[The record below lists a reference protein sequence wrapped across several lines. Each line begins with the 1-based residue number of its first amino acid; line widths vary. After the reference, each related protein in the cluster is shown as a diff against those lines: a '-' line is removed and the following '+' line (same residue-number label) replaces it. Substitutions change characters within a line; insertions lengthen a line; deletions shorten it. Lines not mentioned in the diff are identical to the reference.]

1 MVNVGYRKRKKAFVS
16 YTLFALSQPEIT
28 RLLAACDNPA
38 DHIMIVLAYR
48 YGFRRDDLS
57 KVKVANIDFVNS
69 TLTFY
74 DHKKD
79 KDRTIPI
86 EPDVLS
92 ELKRYKSTLAKKQV
106 YLLPFNDPSTLWVHL
121 QDLCA
126 AAGIPVPPGRTG
138 RPFHSLR
145 GTCVK
150 FRQAQ
155 GWTVSQVAALIGDTP
170 ETVLKHYATV
180 TTHEL
185 SEKMNGATV

>member
-1 MVNVGYRKRKKAFVS
+1 MVNIGYRKGKKPFVS
-16 YTLFALSQPEIT
+16 YTLFAFSQLEIA

-38 DHIMIVLAYR
+38 DHIMILLAYR
-48 YGFRRDDLS
+48 YGFRRDDLA
-57 KVKVANIDFVNS
+57 KVKLGNIDFVNS

-74 DHKKD
+74 DHKKN

-86 EPDVLS
+86 EDDVLS
-92 ELKRYKSTLAKKQV
+92 ELKRYKSTLPKKRI

-121 QDLCA
+121 QDRCA

-155 GWTVSQVAALIGDTP
+155 GWTVSQVAALIGDEP

-180 TTHEL
+180 TNEEL
-185 SEKMNGATV
+185 SEKMKGATA